1 MLRCMFMGKTI
12 TIRIDDSTY
21 KRIKTAAET
30 ERRTISNFMEYAS
43 LSYIDSTT
51 FVDTHEMNDIT
62 NNKELITDLKKSI
75 NDIKEGKYRLI

>member
-1 MLRCMFMGKTI
+1 MGKTI

-51 FVDTHEMNDIT
+51 FVDTDEMNDIT
-62 NNKELITDLKKSI
+62 NNKELMTDLKKSI
-75 NDIKEGKYRLI
+75 NDIKEGKYRLIE